1 MFASSILRALIRR
14 PTLWLEATRAFAAL
28 TPSRWWAR
36 PPFVPVPRRSYLQ
49 WRLQTAYG
57 SAGASPEPIDV
68 IRFLEWRKAQR

>member
-14 PTLWLEATRAFAAL
+14 PTLWLEAIRAFGAM
-28 TPSRWWAR
+28 TPAGWWKQ
-36 PPFVPVPRRSYLQ
+36 PPFVPVPRRAYLG

-57 SAGASPEPIDV
+57 SASVTPEPVDV